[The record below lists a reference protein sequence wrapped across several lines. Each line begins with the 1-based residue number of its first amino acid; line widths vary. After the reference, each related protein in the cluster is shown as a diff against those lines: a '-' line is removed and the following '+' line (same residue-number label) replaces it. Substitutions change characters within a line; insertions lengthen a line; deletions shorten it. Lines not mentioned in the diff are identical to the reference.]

1 MIDIYRNIKIID
13 IKNKKYYKNA
23 IKIIYP
29 NFLSA
34 TNQWIMYCYIN
45 FRKAKYNISYQG
57 IVASPSDS
65 YYRLGYI
72 IFIAFL

>member
-29 NFLSA
+29 NL
-34 TNQWIMYCYIN
+34 
-45 FRKAKYNISYQG
+45 
-57 IVASPSDS
+57 
-65 YYRLGYI
+65 
-72 IFIAFL
+72 